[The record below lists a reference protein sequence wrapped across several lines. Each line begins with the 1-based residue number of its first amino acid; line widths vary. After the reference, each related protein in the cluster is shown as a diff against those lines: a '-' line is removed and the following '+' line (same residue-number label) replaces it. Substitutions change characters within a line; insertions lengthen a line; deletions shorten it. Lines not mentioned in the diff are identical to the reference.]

1 MLSQQLRKREL
12 TQYKVDIALE
22 RHGVQQTEE
31 FSYLVF
37 MKCVSNL
44 LELGGGKVERHTHT
58 KDIQLKTL

>member
-1 MLSQQLRKREL
+1 MLSQQRRKREL

-31 FSYLVF
+31 FSYLIF

-44 LELGGGKVERHTHT
+44 LELGRGREDRHIHT
-58 KDIQLKTL
+58 KKIYS